1 MPPGPGM
8 FEQAAGLAVVAA
20 CYPPAMLI
28 AALYLASVR
37 PGRMAALYVIG
48 GAVIVS
54 VVGTAA
60 LLAIRDA
67 GLSLHSQHHTRYGLR
82 LALGVVALV
91 AAVLIYRRRPKRPDP
106 ANPGKPGNP
115 GIPGKPKGRRLVDKL
130 SADPTPRTAFIVGV
144 VMFGPSLT
152 FIAAVQVVATAKASV
167 AATVGAMVMIIVIT
181 LAFAW
186 IPLVAY
192 LIAPEF
198 TARKLGAFEGWVR
211 RHGKTIGVGA
221 VALVGILLVAQG
233 ITGLV

>member
-1 MPPGPGM
+1 M

-37 PGRMAALYVIG
+37 PGRMTALYVIG

-91 AAVLIYRRRPKRPDP
+91 AAVLIYRRKPRRPDP
-106 ANPGKPGNP
+106 ANPGKPG
-115 GIPGKPKGRRLVDKL
+115 IPGRPKGRRLVDRL
-130 SADPTPRTAFIVGV
+130 SGDPTPRTAFIVGV

-167 AATVGAMVMIIVIT
+167 TATVGAMVMIIVIT

-198 TARKLGAFEGWVR
+198 TARKLGAFRGLGAPPRQDHRCR
-211 RHGKTIGVGA
+211 RGRPGRDPSRRAGHHRP
-221 VALVGILLVAQG
+221 
-233 ITGLV
+233 GLAN

>member
-1 MPPGPGM
+1 M